1 MEDKL
6 KKYNKKR
13 DFDKTKEPEGVSG
26 ASDVGLRFVVQHH
39 MARREHYDLRLEWD
53 GVLLSWAVPKGP
65 SFLPGDKR
73 LAVHVE
79 DHPLEYRHFE
89 GTIPK
94 GEYGGGTVMIWDEG
108 FYEPYSDMGAG
119 LKKGS
124 LKFTLSGSRLRG
136 RWALVRLKE
145 DTDSDKEQDNWLLI
159 KDKDEFALD
168 EAGIMEYVTSITT
181 GRTMAEIEAGEAPR
195 GKSNAKSKE
204 AEEDGKRVNAARPK
218 EAEEDSKRA
227 NAARKGKEKSGKN
240 VSKKKGNNTEQRNP
254 FKETGVQL
262 AKLVDKVPSGDD
274 WLYEF
279 KYDGYRI
286 VSYIENNKA
295 RLLTRNGFDYADKF
309 GNVTESLINFADGRA
324 MVFDGEMAVIDAT
337 GRTDF
342 QALQNYLKN
351 PQGKNLTYI
360 VFDLLALDG
369 IDLRNK
375 PLIERK
381 SKLEA
386 LLINAPGNIYYSR
399 HVQANADSISNED
412 ETYATS
418 TSMKDKNN
426 VDNNNKGYLT
436 NADSIR
442 KEVKTNATSISA
454 KEKNNLE
461 KNNKGHPNNADSII
475 KDAKTNATSNN
486 KKINVGEES
495 LAIATKLKMEGIIGK
510 KADSVYSGSRNN
522 DWIKIKCDFRQDF
535 VIGGYTISE
544 KSVRGLSSVLLGY
557 YEDGKL
563 VYAGRAGTGFTEK
576 SAKEL
581 LGKFRGLERKTTAFT
596 EALKERVDEDIV
608 WLRPTLVAEIKFAE
622 WTKEKQLRQASFKGL
637 RVDKE
642 AGDVVREVVE
652 GKNLDEKS
660 EVRNKWKTTPGAN
673 VSQASRRATPPRRGI
688 STLSEVRGVKI
699 SNPDKVIFENPEITK
714 MDIIR
719 YYERVAEKMLP
730 YVEGRILSIVRCPK
744 GVEGGTCFYKKHPEP
759 GRQGIVTMSVTSEKK
774 NRPAGTLAD
783 RDDYFYIEDIVG
795 LISEA
800 QMGTLEFHTWG
811 SRADKLEYPDIVVF
825 DLDPDEGMDL
835 KAVRQGVKDLRTILD
850 ELSLNP
856 YLKTSGGKGY
866 HVVVPLEPVV
876 EWDKIKEFA
885 KSVVQVMESKWQGL
899 YTSNSRKASR
909 SGKIYVDWQR
919 NGRGATSIAPY
930 SLRAR
935 TGAAVSMP
943 IAWEELSKI
952 APDGIDIKKALR
964 RLKKE
969 DPWDGFF
976 EEKQRL
982 KL

>member
-13 DFDKTKEPEGVSG
+13 DFEKTKEPEGVSG
-26 ASDVGLRFVVQHH
+26 ASEVRLRFVVQHH

-53 GVLLSWAVPKGP
+53 GVLLSWAIPKGP

-108 FYEPYSDMGAG
+108 FYEPYNDIGVG

-124 LKFTLSGSRLRG
+124 LKFTLFGSRLKG
-136 RWALVRLKE
+136 RFALVRLKE
-145 DTDSDKEQDNWLLI
+145 DADSDKEQDNWLLI

-168 EAGIMEYVTSITT
+168 EAGIAGYVTSITT
-181 GRTMAEIEAGEAPR
+181 GRTMIEIET
-195 GKSNAKSKE
+195 GKEPVTKPNAKPKE
-204 AEEDGKRVNAARPK
+204 AEEDGKK
-218 EAEEDSKRA
+218 A
-227 NAARKGKEKSGKN
+227 NIAKNKEKSGKS
-240 VSKKKGNNTEQRNP
+240 VSKKKGSNKDQRNP
-254 FKETGVQL
+254 FKETGIQL
-262 AKLVDKVPSGDD
+262 AKLVDKVPAGDD

-309 GNVTESLINFADGRA
+309 GSVMQSLINFADGRA
-324 MVFDGEMAVIDAT
+324 MVLDGEMAVIDAT

-351 PQGKNLTYI
+351 PQEKNLTYI

-369 IDLRNK
+369 IDLRNN

-381 SKLEA
+381 TKLEA
-386 LLINAPGNIYYSR
+386 LLVNAPGNIHYSR
-399 HVQANADSISNED
+399 HVQNNADSMKKEAKTN
-412 ETYATS
+412 ATS
-418 TSMKDKNN
+418 NSTKEKSN
-426 VDNNNKGYLT
+426 VDNNNKGYQT
-436 NADSIR
+436 NADSIL
-442 KEVKTNATSISA
+442 KEIKTNAT
-454 KEKNNLE
+454 
-461 KNNKGHPNNADSII
+461 G
-475 KDAKTNATSNN
+475 TS
-486 KKINVGEES
+486 KKMNVGEES

-510 KADSVYSGSRNN
+510 KADSAYSGTRNN
-522 DWIKIKCDFRQDF
+522 DWIKIKCDFRQEF

-544 KSVRGLSSVLLGY
+544 KSVRGLSSILLGY

-581 LGKFRGLERKTTAFT
+581 LGKFKSLERKTTPFV
-596 EALKERVDEDIV
+596 EAPKERVDEEII
-608 WLRPTLVAEIKFAE
+608 WLKPTLVAEVKFAE

-642 AGDVVREVVE
+642 AEEVVREVAEENGRLRVKKPSCTREAMTE
-652 GKNLDEKS
+652 G
-660 EVRNKWKTTPGAN
+660 RKTTPARRE
-673 VSQASRRATPPRRGI
+673 VSTSG
-688 STLSEVRGVKI
+688 EVHGVKI
-699 SNPDKVIFENPEITK
+699 TNPNKVIFKDPDITK
-714 MDIIR
+714 IDIIR
-719 YYERVAEKMLP
+719 YYEQVAEKMLP

-744 GVEGGTCFYKKHPEP
+744 GVEGGACFYKKHPEP
-759 GRQGIVTMSVTSEKK
+759 GRKGIVTISVPSEKGK
-774 NRPAGTLAD
+774 E

-811 SRADKLEYPDIVVF
+811 SKAGKLEYPDIIVF

-835 KAVRQGVKDLRTILD
+835 KTIRQGVMDLRTILD
-850 ELSLNP
+850 ELSLNS

-876 EWDKIKEFA
+876 EWDKIKEFT
-885 KSVVQVMESKWQGL
+885 KSVVQVMESKWPGL
-899 YTSNSRKASR
+899 YTSNSRKTNR
-909 SGKIYVDWQR
+909 SGKIYIDWQR

-935 TGAAVSMP
+935 TGATVSMP

-952 APDGIDIKKALR
+952 NPDGIDMKAALR
-964 RLKKE
+964 RLKKT
-969 DPWDGFF
+969 DPWEGFYD
-976 EEKQRL
+976 EKQKL